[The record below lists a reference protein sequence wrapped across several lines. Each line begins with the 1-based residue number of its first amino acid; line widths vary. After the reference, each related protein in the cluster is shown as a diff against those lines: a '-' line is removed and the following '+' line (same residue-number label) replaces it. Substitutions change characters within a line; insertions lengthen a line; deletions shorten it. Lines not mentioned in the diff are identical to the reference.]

1 MKKKQ
6 IEALKWKHTIKDN
19 PDGTITI
26 TLTGPKDPSYTCSPA
41 YTLSPSEVAED
52 NYTVNDGVTYTRTHS
67 DGWTISGE
75 ITEDWYEWVND
86 FEATKDD
93 GSFVKGNFEY
103 EITASSIEAV
113 KDFLKNHTPSY
124 WDYWDI

>member
-1 MKKKQ
+1 MSKKQ
-6 IEALKWKHTIKDN
+6 ISALEWKHTIKNN

-26 TLTGPKDPSYTCSPA
+26 KFDGPKDKSYACAPA
-41 YTLSPSEVAED
+41 YTLHPSEVAE
-52 NYTVNDGVTYTRTHS
+52 NYNVNDGVAYTRTHK

-86 FEATKDD
+86 FSATKND
-93 GSFVKGNFEY
+93 GSFVKGNFEW
-103 EITASSIEAV
+103 EIQASSVEAV
-113 KDFLKNHTPSY
+113 EDFIKNHTPSY